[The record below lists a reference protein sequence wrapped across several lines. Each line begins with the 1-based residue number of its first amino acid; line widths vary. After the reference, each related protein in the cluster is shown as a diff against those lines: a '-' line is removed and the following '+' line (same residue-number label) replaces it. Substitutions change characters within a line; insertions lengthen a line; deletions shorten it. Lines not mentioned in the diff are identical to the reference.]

1 MKSFDTELKKYT
13 DKVQL
18 KASERNALR
27 ERLLSYMEYHPLP
40 MGMQTSTPAHAMI
53 ASESFT
59 VLRFTRRTA
68 QIAAGFFALTLV
80 VLPFAAERSVPGE
93 VLYLVK
99 TGINETVQAQF
110 AASPYEKIEFETKL
124 VERRIGE
131 ARALASEGKLT
142 NEVQNQL
149 TETVKTH
156 TKNVTDQIA
165 ALSTEDADGAAIA
178 QIAYNSSLEV
188 QTAVLHAEG
197 GEDAESPIGTML
209 TAVTEA
215 RDAALSDEQE
225 QKPSYDALLA
235 RVEGEANRA
244 IQLSE
249 TIKQSATPDEVRDID
264 RRLSDIDRLVLE
276 VKAAHDVNAVMT
288 SEEQVVA
295 AGVSKKLIATL
306 RLTQKLIAFMTDI
319 DIRTA
324 ITLDTLVPVVLSD
337 DERIA
342 NAQETLTAT
351 AERILHITE
360 VLPEVSDSGVAAKIS
375 LGLEQSE
382 VLSANVEGA
391 LAVPDIEAAETN
403 LKELVAIVSDLEAL
417 QEKPNGTPDA
427 EVPAEEPIDETI
439 ATSTEGTVGEDTNS
453 ASSSARTN
461 FDIQSVLRF

>member
-1 MKSFDTELKKYT
+1 MKSFDTDLKKYT

-27 ERLLSYMEYHPLP
+27 ERVLSYMEYHPLP
-40 MGMQTSTPAHAMI
+40 MGVKTSTPSQFMI
-53 ASESFT
+53 AGESFA
-59 VLRFTRRTA
+59 VLRFSRRTA
-68 QIAAGFFALTLV
+68 QIAAGLFALTLI
-80 VLPFAAERSVPGE
+80 VLPVAAERSVPGE

-110 AASPYEKIEFETKL
+110 AASPYAKIEFETKL

-142 NEVQNQL
+142 DEVQNQL

-156 TKNVTDQIA
+156 TQNVTNQIA

-215 RDAALSDEQE
+215 RDAALSTEQG

-244 IQLSE
+244 RELSE

-276 VKAAHDVNAVMT
+276 VKAAHAVQASST
-288 SEEQVVA
+288 SEGDSGAVD
-295 AGVSKKLIATL
+295 VSKKLIATL
-306 RLTQKLIAFMTDI
+306 RLTQKLSAFMTDI

-342 NAQETLTAT
+342 NANETLTAS
-351 AERILHITE
+351 AERILRVTE
-360 VLPEVSDSGVAAKIS
+360 ALSAVTNSGIAAKVS
-375 LGLEQSE
+375 LGLEEAE
-382 VLSANVEGA
+382 VLSGSAQAA
-391 LAVPDIEAAETN
+391 LAVPDINTAEARIT
-403 LKELVAIVSDLEAL
+403 ELTALIKDLEAL
-417 QEKPNGTPDA
+417 QEKPNDAPVA
-427 EVPAEEPIDETI
+427 EVPAEEPVVDEGA
-439 ATSTEGTVGEDTNS
+439 ATSTIGVEGTSS
-453 ASSSARTN
+453 ASSTSRMN